1 MTNIHSR
8 KRELR
13 RSAERNILQS
23 LANNR
28 FHVPENT
35 TMARPRHW
43 VRETTAS
50 ADTLKKNVNQPQY
63 LYKITGTLNTK
74 HKVQKNL

>member
-43 VRETTAS
+43 VRETTVS
-50 ADTLKKNVNQPQY
+50 ADTLKKM
-63 LYKITGTLNTK
+63 
-74 HKVQKNL
+74 